1 MRNTYFLS
9 AIIVLSLSWIIFVT
23 FDIVTKENRVD
34 LTQYF
39 SNEDG
44 KIVVIHHPT
53 EVNWLENNLQVLPE
67 NKQIFQS
74 FQNKTPKN
82 TSIFISEKRSILV
95 IEKSEK
101 WRKDEIYALFSS
113 GIFPFDFE
121 GVNQFK
127 FGNYKG
133 IVSSNQILLHKL
145 DALIPSG
152 KSLKPDKK
160 SSYSLIYWNDENL
173 TYEDI
178 YSKKDKIITYKR
190 YSNNLLLKQAVDD
203 KQKFSGIIP
212 ANFDQYTFYSLEQF
226 SQIDPQFKFSIFHQI
241 INEGFVSIKK
251 GNQQAILFDF
261 KENQLPIQS
270 LNEHFNREEKNEDFA
285 EFDSLTFSK
294 FLDTSNRRVY
304 VAQFQEFGLISF
316 DKLYFD
322 ALVTDINL
330 GNSLSID
337 TKKMDELFGDLPLQV
352 SMRVV
357 DSVNT
362 FSKTYIGNQT
372 IETSVKRKSMLCED
386 DMRDVTDYF
395 SMNPGENVLGFGTF
409 DERGNSIVYTSNNQ
423 LHGYINGL
431 KKWSTDI
438 SEIPMG
444 IDLSIDRKYLLVHFS
459 NETWVY
465 QKNGG
470 LKIKIPKTPEIRPVI
485 ANIRGVDYAFT
496 VSGQSFIEFK
506 LDGSV
511 NKQFNGIE
519 PIREI
524 VFLKE
529 AGNEKL
535 ILLGTNSFLTYYIQ
549 SKRAP
554 KKTSTN
560 KSFTSIGGNGN
571 SWFTSQA
578 ANSVSWLNVSTGQ
591 IQSLSMPNLK
601 IHDVLVTPSGNALV
615 VSSNKSIQTI
625 LMNGQ
630 LLWKQTYDGADI
642 SKIVSGFK
650 TNGNSILCLLDAIQ
664 NQCFVLDQ
672 SGKWITN
679 NSIHAEKEIK
689 INTFGVDGYSIS
701 TFLGSYLIQYNR

>member
-1 MRNTYFLS
+1 MKSKYFLL
-9 AIIVLSLSWIIFVT
+9 AVIFLCITWIIFVSY
-23 FDIVTKENRVD
+23 DIVTKQNEVN

-44 KIVVIHHPT
+44 KIVVIHHGK
-53 EVNWLENNLQVLPE
+53 EVNWQENNLQVLLE
-67 NKQIFQS
+67 NKQIFGSIQHKIS
-74 FQNKTPKN
+74 KN
-82 TSIFISEKRSILV
+82 TSVYMSEKRSLLV
-95 IEKSEK
+95 IEKPEK
-101 WRKDEIYALFSS
+101 WRKDEVAELFSS
-113 GIFPFDFE
+113 GIFPFEFQGTNE
-121 GVNQFK
+121 FTFGKFNGV
-127 FGNYKG
+127 
-133 IVSSNQILLHKL
+133 VSSNQILLHKL
-145 DALIPSG
+145 ADLKYSSS
-152 KSLKPDKK
+152 SLQPDKK
-160 SSYSLIYWNDENL
+160 SSYSIIYWQDESL
-173 TYEDI
+173 TYEDSYI
-178 YSKKDKIITYKR
+178 KRDKNITYKR
-190 YSNNLLLKQAVDD
+190 YSNKLLMKQAVDD
-203 KQKFSGIIP
+203 KQKFSRIIP
-212 ANFDQYTFYSLEQF
+212 ANFDHYSFYSLEQF
-226 SQIDPQFKFSIFHQI
+226 IQIDPQFINSVFSKI
-241 INEGFVSIKK
+241 IDNGLVRIKK

-270 LNEHFNREEKNEDFA
+270 LNEHLNIEEKNEDFA
-285 EFDSLTFSK
+285 EYDSLEFSS
-294 FLDTSNRRVY
+294 FFDTTGRKVY

-316 DKLYFD
+316 DKGYFD

-330 GNSLSID
+330 GYSLSSD
-337 TKKMDELFGDLPLQV
+337 TKKMDELFGELPLQV

-357 DSVNT
+357 DSVNC
-362 FSKTYIGNQT
+362 FSKSYVGNQT
-372 IETSVKRKSMLCED
+372 IETIVKRKSMLCED
-386 DMRDVTDYF
+386 DMRDVKEFF
-395 SMNPGENVLGFGTF
+395 SMNPGEKVLGFGTF
-409 DERGNSIVYTSNNQ
+409 DERGNSIVYTSNNK

-444 IDLSIDRKYLLVHFS
+444 IDLSVDRKYLLVHFS
-459 NETWVY
+459 SETWVY

-689 INTFGVDGYSIS
+689 INTFGADGYSIS